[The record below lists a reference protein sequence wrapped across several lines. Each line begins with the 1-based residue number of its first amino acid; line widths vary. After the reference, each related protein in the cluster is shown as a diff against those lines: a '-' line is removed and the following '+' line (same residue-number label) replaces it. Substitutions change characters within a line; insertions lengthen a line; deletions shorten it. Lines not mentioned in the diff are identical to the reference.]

1 MIQSSLFVIFFM
13 KTICIASNDHIKP
26 DLLLY
31 GHYHKVEI
39 SNVGSDFDTL
49 GQPCTAIVGSKPIF
63 DKENGNSFIGC
74 ALSLMENGKKRV
86 VFNDDKGA
94 IHADAII
101 D

>member
-1 MIQSSLFVIFFM
+1 MR
-13 KTICIASNDHIKP
+13 DHIKP

-94 IHADAII
+94 IHADEII